1 MRLVGDNIVEVD
13 LASWFERT
21 MDRAVYR
28 EIVRAATSHAELKK
42 GVL

>member
-1 MRLVGDNIVEVD
+1 MEVD

-28 EIVRAATSHAELKK
+28 EMVRAELKK
-42 GVL
+42 DVL